1 MIATQFVLNLEFSPL
16 ETPHEADPSAAYLA
30 SAPAGEA
37 VSNMTICNA
46 YQMPDRFVAQIMRL
60 LVSAGIVT
68 STRGVQGGYKLAKP
82 ANKIS
87 LLEIVEAIDGP
98 IGVNGDL
105 DIAGLAKD
113 SKASVEKAL
122 TAIEADTRKRLA
134 AITLTDLR
142 AAKAA

>member
-1 MIATQFVLNLEFSPL
+1 LTRAATYGIS
-16 ETPHEADPSAAYLA
+16 SAAYLA
-30 SAPAGEA
+30 SAPAGEI

-46 YQMPDRFVAQIMRL
+46 YEMPDRFVAQIMRL

-82 ANKIS
+82 ANKIT

-98 IGVNGDL
+98 IGANGDL

-113 SKASVEKAL
+113 SKASLEKAL
-122 TAIEADTRKRLA
+122 GAIEADARKRLA
-134 AITLTDLR
+134 AVTLADLR

>member
-1 MIATQFVLNLEFSPL
+1 
-16 ETPHEADPSAAYLA
+16 
-30 SAPAGEA
+30 
-37 VSNMTICNA
+37 MTICNA
-46 YQMPDRFVAQIMRL
+46 YQMPDRFVSQIMRL
-60 LVSAGIVT
+60 LASAGIVT

-82 ANKIS
+82 AGKIS

-98 IGVNGDL
+98 IGANGDL

-122 TAIEADTRKRLA
+122 SAIEADARKRLA
-134 AITLTDLR
+134 AITLADLR

>member
-1 MIATQFVLNLEFSPL
+1 MMKLTRAATYAIS
-16 ETPHEADPSAAYLA
+16 SAAYLA
-30 SAPAGEA
+30 NANGEV
-37 VSNMTICNA
+37 VSNTTICNA

-68 STRGVQGGYKLAKP
+68 STPGVQGGYKLAKP
-82 ANKIS
+82 AGKIT

-113 SKASVEKAL
+113 SKASVEKTL
-122 TAIEADTRKRLA
+122 TAIGADARKRLA
-134 AITLTDLR
+134 EVTLADLR